1 MIEENTSTKIE
12 MEYYATSNEHLLA
25 ELERIDLL
33 IRVQVWQA
41 QQRQVSDPQ
50 FQGLYISEQELETL
64 LEQPV
69 GLPSWANTPS
79 PLATVDVQTALKQI
93 SDRITERT
101 QASITKGI
109 KLRLYQL
116 AQDFQ
121 LTATD
126 LDLMLICLAPEL
138 DLRYERL
145 YAYLQDDITKKR
157 PSVDLAL
164 NLLSSDFNMKLEMRQ
179 HFTTVAPLQKYQL
192 LQLGANLSQPQPNL
206 LSQYL
211 KVEARIVNYLLGHN
225 EIDSRLIPYCEIID
239 FETLSLQD
247 LLLPAEFKQHFHN
260 LIQQQDLAYQNLIF
274 YFQGAYGVGKRTTAK
289 ILCQELGLELLSV
302 ESKPLLHLEF
312 TEFQLTISLIL
323 REAILQGA
331 LIYWQD
337 FEQLINAD
345 RQAYLNYFLHQLET
359 ASRLNFLA
367 GESSWEP
374 LNFLQ
379 SKTFLGLEFTLP
391 TVTEREQLWQRG
403 LKNQL
408 SAPTKTELTQLA
420 SKFRFSGG
428 QISDAIA
435 RATNLAYWR
444 NPRQTQITTADLYE
458 ACRLQSNSKLATLAR
473 KIIPRRQ
480 WEDLILPFDRLQ
492 LLREICNYVKYR
504 SLVYEQWKFE
514 SKLVLGKG
522 LYSLFSGSPGTGK
535 TMTAEIMAGELGLDL
550 YKIDLSTVVSKYIG
564 ETEKN
569 LSHIFQ
575 EAETSNAILFFDEAD
590 ALFGKR
596 SQISDAHDRYANIEV
611 SYLLQK
617 LEEYEGIVILATN
630 LRRNL
635 DDAFLRRFHFTVE
648 FALPKEKERLRIWQ
662 GIFPAATPQSSDL
675 DLGFMARQFEI
686 SGGNIRNIALA
697 AAFLAADDGEVVTMA
712 HLLRATRREY
722 QKMGKVLTG
731 KEFGEYARL
740 L

>member
-1 MIEENTSTKIE
+1 M
-12 MEYYATSNEHLLA
+12 A

-33 IRVQVWQA
+33 IRVQVWLA
-41 QQRQVSDPQ
+41 RQRQASDPQ

-64 LEQPV
+64 LQQPV

-79 PLATVDVQTALKQI
+79 PLTTVDVQAALEQI
-93 SDRITERT
+93 RDRIAKCT
-101 QASITKGI
+101 QASIAKGI

-116 AQDFQ
+116 AEDFQ
-121 LTATD
+121 LTPED
-126 LDLMLICLAPEL
+126 LDILLICLAPEL

-157 PSVDLAL
+157 PSVDLTL
-164 NLLSSDFNMKLEMRQ
+164 NLLSSDFNMKLEMRSR
-179 HFTTVAPLQKYQL
+179 FATVAPLQKNQL
-192 LQLGANLSQPQPNL
+192 LQLWADPSQPQPTL

-225 EIDSRLIPYCEIID
+225 EIDSRLITYCQITRCEA
-239 FETLSLQD
+239 LSLED

-260 LIQQQDLAYQNLIF
+260 LIQQPDLISQNLIF
-274 YFQGAYGVGKRTTAK
+274 YFQGAYGVGKSSTAQA
-289 ILCQELGLELLSV
+289 ICQALGLGLLMV
-302 ESKPLLHLEF
+302 KVKALLDLEVTDF
-312 TEFQLTISLIL
+312 KATIGLIF
-323 REAILQGA
+323 REAILQEA

-337 FEQLINAD
+337 FEYLINTERKD
-345 RQAYLNYFLHQLET
+345 CFDYFMARIESD
-359 ASRLNFLA
+359 SRLNFFA
-367 GESSWEP
+367 GESDWEP
-374 LNFLQ
+374 ISLLKN
-379 SKTFLGLEFTLP
+379 KTFLRLKFPLP
-391 TVTEREQLWQRG
+391 TVNEREKLWQRG

-408 SAPTKTELTQLA
+408 NTPTQKELTQLA

-435 RATNLAYWR
+435 KANELAYWR
-444 NPRQTQITTADLYE
+444 NPQQIQITTTDLYE
-458 ACRLQSNSKLATLAR
+458 ACRLQSNSNLAKLAR
-473 KIIPRRQ
+473 KIIPRRR
-480 WEDLILPFDRLQ
+480 WEDLILPLDQLQ
-492 LLREICNYVKYR
+492 QLREICNFVKYR
-504 SLVYEQWKFE
+504 ALVYEQWGFE

-522 LYSLFSGSPGTGK
+522 LYSLFSGPPGTGK
-535 TMTAEIMAGELGLDL
+535 TMTAEIMAEELGLDL

-569 LSHIFQ
+569 LSRIFQ

-630 LRRNL
+630 FRRNL

-662 GIFPAATPQSSDL
+662 GILPAATPQSSDL

-697 AAFLAADDGEVVTMA
+697 AAFLAADDGEVVTMT

-722 QKMGKVLTG
+722 QKMGKVLMG